1 LNRDFDGASNDA
13 KFAAV
18 TDCCLKAIRQ
28 CDPNRRGFRRLKNA
42 YRLIAF
48 QADCKVQRRKRG
60 EFGLSRRVHGLK
72 RLGVL
77 NLRSQHDF
85 ALDNAFPLPL
95 ASIIKLFLTA
105 AEGILSG
112 PP

>member
-1 LNRDFDGASNDA
+1 MTPNSRRSRTAVSRQSASA
-13 KFAAV
+13 
-18 TDCCLKAIRQ
+18 
-28 CDPNRRGFRRLKNA
+28 DPDRRGFRRLKDA

-48 QADCKVQRRKRG
+48 QADCKIQRRERG
-60 EFGLSRRVHGLK
+60 EFGLGRRVHGLK

-77 NLRSQHDF
+77 NLRPQDDF

-95 ASIIKLFLTA
+95 TSINKLFLTA
-105 AEGILSG
+105 AEGILRG